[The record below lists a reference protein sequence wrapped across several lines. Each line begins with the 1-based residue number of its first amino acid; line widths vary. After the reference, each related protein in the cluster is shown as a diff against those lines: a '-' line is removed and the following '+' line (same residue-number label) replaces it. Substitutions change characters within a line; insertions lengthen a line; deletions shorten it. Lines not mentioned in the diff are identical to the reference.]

1 MSINDLVILGAK
13 RTPIGVL
20 TGTLADHSAA
30 QLGTIAI
37 KAALAQSGVD
47 CDAIDDIMMG
57 QVLTAGAG
65 MNPARQASRNA
76 GLPDHVPAATINQV
90 CGSGMRAIMLGAQ
103 QIQTGVAK
111 YVVAGGQESMTN
123 APHVASIRQG
133 KKAGD
138 LQFVDSMMFD
148 ALTDAF
154 YGYPMGTTAENVANK
169 YNISRAEQDQFA
181 LSSHHKAAAAQASHF
196 FANELTS
203 VTIKTRKSE
212 MTFDADEGV
221 RADTSI
227 ELMGKL
233 RPIFDQ
239 SGSVTAANSSG
250 INDGAA
256 ALVLAKA
263 SQAAADGRTP
273 LASIRAYAHTGLDPA
288 FMGLGPISASRLA
301 ADRAG
306 WALDQ
311 VDLFE
316 FNEAFAVQ
324 SLAVV
329 KELGVDTNRVN
340 INGGAIALGHP
351 VGMSG
356 ARVLTTLMYAL
367 QARGGGR
374 GIASLCIGGG
384 MGIAMA
390 IEV

>member
-1 MSINDLVILGAK
+1 MSIKDLVILSAK
-13 RTPIGVL
+13 RTPIGAL
-20 TGTLADHSAA
+20 TGTLSNHSAA
-30 QLGTIAI
+30 ELGSIAI
-37 KAALAQSGVD
+37 KAAVAQSGVEN
-47 CDAIDDIMMG
+47 DAIDEVLMG
-57 QVLTAGAG
+57 QVLTGGAG

-76 GLPDHVPAATINQV
+76 DLPDHTPAATINQV
-90 CGSGMRAIMLGAQ
+90 CGSGLRAIMLGAQ
-103 QIQTGVAK
+103 QIQTGVAS

-123 APHVASIRQG
+123 APHVAPIRQG

-138 LQFVDSMMFD
+138 LKLVDSMMFD

-154 YGYPMGTTAENVANK
+154 HGYPMGNTAENVAKK
-169 YNISRAEQDQFA
+169 YNLSREEQDQFA
-181 LSSHHKAAAAQASHF
+181 LASHHKAAAAQSNGF
-196 FANELTS
+196 FDSEIIPI
-203 VTIKTRKSE
+203 TIKTRKSE
-212 MTFDADEGV
+212 VKFGADESV
-221 RADTSI
+221 RPDTNI

-239 SGSVTAANSSG
+239 EGSVTAANSSS

-256 ALVLAKA
+256 ALVIADA
-263 SQAAADGRTP
+263 VRAADDGLTS

-301 ADRAG
+301 AKRAG
-306 WALDQ
+306 WSLDQ

-316 FNEAFAVQ
+316 FNEAFAAQ

-329 KELGVDTNRVN
+329 KELDVDPKKVN

-356 ARVLTTLMYAL
+356 ARVLSTLIYAL